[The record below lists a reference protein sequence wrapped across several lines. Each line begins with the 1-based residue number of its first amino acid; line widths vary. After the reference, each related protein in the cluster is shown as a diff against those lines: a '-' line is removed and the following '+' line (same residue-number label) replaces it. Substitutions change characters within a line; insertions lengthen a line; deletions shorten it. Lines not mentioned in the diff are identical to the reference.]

1 MTHRSDALLIT
12 LTLYALLITVT
23 LCAYAY
29 RLGASRHSFLRCP
42 THWQEDM
49 YTHTTYT
56 HTHHSGTAHVYSCV
70 HFLRDSLVASAHKMP
85 CIHSHSGA
93 MYTLTHSGGR
103 ALGTRAHLVTFAL
116 IQNFPLR
123 CTGYREKG
131 GMCERR
137 EMLKGGMCRKQTV
150 SLYVKANIL
159 SLLESTKSLFA

>member
-1 MTHRSDALLIT
+1 MAQAGIFDDILDDILDDMLDDMPSLSILDDP
-12 LTLYALLITVT
+12 
-23 LCAYAY
+23 
-29 RLGASRHSFLRCP
+29 SLRCVAHYSHFICVAHYCHFMCVCLSTWSFQTFFSLLP
-42 THWQEDM
+42 AHWQEGM

-93 MYTLTHSGGR
+93 MYTLTHTGGR

-123 CTGYREKG
+123 CTGYGEKG
-131 GMCERR
+131 GRC
-137 EMLKGGMCRKQTV
+137 
-150 SLYVKANIL
+150 
-159 SLLESTKSLFA
+159 